1 MGGSISRLELEF
13 DQEQGQHELLPLIA
27 GSLLCG
33 SVVIDVKSPI
43 RVDRSSPLLQL
54 CLYGKEK
61 VRMNRNKA
69 KRKAGKGHA
78 PKCAERPI
86 VSIPLQWSSFPTN
99 DNNVIP
105 VGTFRFPF
113 QIQLPMSLP
122 SSTYYPIQ
130 DDRSRSKLRFRIQYK
145 IKAELF
151 LPSASRPSKPHY
163 MVTRYVWIAAATS
176 PEEPRELTPCM
187 VAPMAQE
194 LKSGFFQKKGIF
206 LFCARVDNTRLGKD
220 IDQHVALHLSCRN
233 DSASTIHRVHISILE
248 QVSWGTA
255 AVNSIDPQTGSC
267 RASDT
272 LQQTEDIP
280 MSVLDNVHLPG
291 LIRESKG
298 FLKSAVEAMFG
309 SSTQKTLQ
317 HQMYKDLQQSD
328 NVIPIPLPTQQLRES
343 YQGQLIQVSHR
354 VKIVFQTGAFCQ
366 TPVLEI
372 PIHIS
377 AARRVDLPNE
387 MTLAGAAVYIPPV
400 NANSSVTT
408 SKLPAKLPA
417 STTGT
422 SSSSSGSGSSSLPSS
437 SSSSGVPHSEIPMA
451 AAVLVP
457 DDLSL
462 IGSPSV
468 IVLGGDAVLPHWKPT
483 RHAATSLAR
492 LTPMA
497 SPELTDTISVPA
509 LLSLMRSS
517 LNDYDLIQE
526 KICEPA
532 WIDLFHQISA
542 DEYASIVGHVH
553 AFDQTRVA
561 VLLAPFVNRSE
572 QGFTCAYAA
581 AAIRL
586 AAEDHRAHMAQTLI
600 PLCTDVSDHH
610 DLIMSELNG
619 WEQVVTEGILVQ
631 ALQG

>member
-1 MGGSISRLELEF
+1 MGGSISRLEFEF

-43 RVDRSSPLLQL
+43 RVDRASPLLEL

-61 VRMNRNKA
+61 VRMNRSKA
-69 KRKAGKGHA
+69 KRKVGKGHA
-78 PKCAERPI
+78 PNCAERPI

-99 DNNVIP
+99 DNHMIP

-130 DDRSRSKLRFRIQYK
+130 EDRSRSKLRFRIQYK

-151 LPSASRPSKPHY
+151 LPSASRPSKPHH
-163 MVTRYVWIAAATS
+163 VLTRYVWIAAATS
-176 PEEPRELTPCM
+176 PEEPREVTPCL

-194 LKSGFFQKKGIF
+194 LRSGFFQKKGIF
-206 LFCARVDNTRLGKD
+206 LFCARVDNTRLRKD
-220 IDQHVALHLSCRN
+220 VDPHVALHLSCRN
-233 DSASTIHRVHISILE
+233 DSTSTIHRVHISILE

-255 AVNSIDPQTGSC
+255 AVTFIDPQTGSC

-280 MSVLDNVHLPG
+280 VTVLDNVHLPG
-291 LIRESKG
+291 LIKESKG
-298 FLKSAVEAMFG
+298 FLKSVVETMFG
-309 SSTQKTLQ
+309 SSSQHTLQ

-328 NVIPIPLPTQQLRES
+328 NVIPIPLPMQQLRES

-354 VKIVFQTGAFCQ
+354 VKIVFQTGTFCQ

-387 MTLAGAAVYIPPV
+387 LTWAGAAVYIPPV
-400 NANSSVTT
+400 RANPNVTT
-408 SKLPAKLPA
+408 SKIPASLPA
-417 STTGT
+417 STAGT
-422 SSSSSGSGSSSLPSS
+422 SSSSSGSGSPSFPSS
-437 SSSSGVPHSEIPMA
+437 TSSSAPHSKIPMA

-457 DDLSL
+457 DDASL
-462 IGSPSV
+462 TLSPSV
-468 IVLGGDAVLPHWKPT
+468 IVLGGDAVLPNWKPT
-483 RHAATSLAR
+483 RHAATSLTR
-492 LTPMA
+492 LTPLA
-497 SPELTDTISVPA
+497 SPELTDAISVPA

-517 LNDYDLIQE
+517 LNDFDLIQE

-532 WIDLFHQISA
+532 WIDLFHQICA

-561 VLLAPFVNRSE
+561 VLLAPFVNRAA

-581 AAIRL
+581 AAIRR
-586 AAEDHRAHMAQTLI
+586 AADDHRAHMAQTLI
-600 PLCTDVSDHH
+600 PLCTDVSEHH
-610 DLIMSELNG
+610 DRIMSELNG
-619 WEQVVTEGILVQ
+619 WEQVVTEGILVE
-631 ALQG
+631 ALQS